1 MVKSLIYATILGS
14 FIFFLVLIGNF
25 YFSEQNI
32 ILVNKS
38 KSFDS
43 ANTLNK
49 LQNLPLL
56 KNDTNDIIEYK
67 SDLENYKKNKKKYT
81 FWDLIKEK

>member
-43 ANTLNK
+43 KNTLNK

-56 KNDTNDIIEYK
+56 KSDTSDIIEYK
-67 SDLENYKKNKKKYT
+67 SDLEIYKKNKKKYT

>member
-1 MVKSLIYATILGS
+1 MLKSFIYTIILGS
-14 FIFFLVLIGNF
+14 FLFFVILVGNF

-43 ANTLNK
+43 ENAFNK
-49 LQNLPLL
+49 IKNLPLL
-56 KNDTNDIIEYK
+56 KKDTSDIIEYK
-67 SDLENYKKNKKKYT
+67 SDLEDYKKNKKKYT
-81 FWDLIKEK
+81 FWDLIRKK

>member
-1 MVKSLIYATILGS
+1 MVKSIIYAIILWS
-14 FIFFLVLIGNF
+14 YIFFVILISNF
-25 YFSEQNI
+25 YFSEKNI

-43 ANTLNK
+43 KNTLNK
-49 LQNLPLL
+49 LQILPLL
-56 KNDTNDIIEYK
+56 KSDTSDIIEYK
-67 SDLENYKKNKKKYT
+67 SDLEIYKKNKKKYT

>member
-1 MVKSLIYATILGS
+1 MVKSIIYAIILGS
-14 FIFFLVLIGNF
+14 YIFFVILISNF
-25 YFSEQNI
+25 YFSEKNI

-43 ANTLNK
+43 KNTFNK

-56 KNDTNDIIEYK
+56 KSDTSDIIEYK
-67 SDLENYKKNKKKYT
+67 SDLEIYKKNKKKYT